1 MSPDP
6 LNRDCFFPPK
16 LFASEQEARGF
27 WKGQQ
32 NGGMSHVQRV
42 HLSVGQNYFRFCD
55 SARFAADPLRAAA
68 GGWWADYEVFSKV
81 RTVASGS
88 ATMARYAG
96 GIGEATLSYAAKL
109 YFAIPYEWGD
119 CGVVVVAQLVDR
131 IDAFRGRG
139 LTAYLKNKKHDD
151 RDGGAK
157 YTPIQDP
164 TISQLFIPELH
175 LYFGRA
181 FSIVRQG
188 PASTF

>member
-16 LFASEQEARGF
+16 LSAYEQAARGF
-27 WKGQQ
+27 SAQGQ
-32 NGGMSHVQRV
+32 NGGMSQVQRV
-42 HLSVGQNYFRFCD
+42 HLSVGQNYYRFCD
-55 SARFAADPLRAAA
+55 AARFASDPLRATT
-68 GGWWADYEVFSKV
+68 GGWWADHEVFSKV
-81 RTVASGS
+81 RSVAGRS
-88 ATMARYAG
+88 ATMARYAQG
-96 GIGEATLSYAAKL
+96 LGEATLSYAAKL

-119 CGVVVVAQLVDR
+119 CGVIVVARLTDR

-139 LTAYLKNKKHDD
+139 LTAYLGGADA

-181 FSIVRQG
+181 FSNVRQG

>member
-6 LNRDCFFPPK
+6 LNVNCFFPPK
-16 LFASEQEARGF
+16 LTACEQEARGF
-27 WKGQQ
+27 SARGQ

-42 HLSVGQNYFRFCD
+42 HLSVGQNYYRFCD
-55 SARFAADPLRAAA
+55 SNRFAQDPQRASA
-68 GGWWADYEVFSKV
+68 GGWWTDHEVFTKV
-81 RTVASGS
+81 RTTASAS
-88 ATMARYAG
+88 ATMTRYARN
-96 GIGEATLSYAAKL
+96 IGEAPLSYAAKL
-109 YFAIPYEWGD
+109 YLAIPYEWGD
-119 CGVVVVAQLVDR
+119 CGVVVVAQLIDR
-131 IDAFRGRG
+131 LDAFRGRG

-151 RDGGAK
+151 RDGSAK

-188 PASTF
+188 PASSF